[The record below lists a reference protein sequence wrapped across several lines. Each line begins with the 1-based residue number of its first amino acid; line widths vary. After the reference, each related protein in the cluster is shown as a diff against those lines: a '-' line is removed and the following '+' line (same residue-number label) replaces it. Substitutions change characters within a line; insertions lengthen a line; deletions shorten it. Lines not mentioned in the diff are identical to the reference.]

1 MPAAPRAAAP
11 PATNCL
17 LVRRTSGLLRLDLH
31 EAGHDPIEVLHDLAV
46 REAELGYDV
55 LADRV
60 ERPVLLPGVEDVPGV
75 GAPVDRVHVH
85 GLAGDLPRPSLAAEA
100 GLAVAG
106 RDPGLARIA
115 AEVHMDLAGAA
126 LEPDEPDQIAA
137 ALRDGVHAFPLA
149 ADPAGERVGKPAGA
163 VDGRADL
170 VGELLPAPRESRR
183 ARRFGDGRRRLL
195 GRIGR
200 GVALTAAA
208 GEREGRDEEG
218 DGSRGRPGERAIH
231 ELMMPDHR
239 KRADGYPR
247 SPCSSN
253 SQPLQ
258 PSACCSRVFALP
270 HAAAP
275 ATRTT
280 RAPSTT
286 RTERPRMRG

>member
-75 GAPVDRVHVH
+75 GAAVDRVHVH
-85 GLAGDLPRPSLAAEA
+85 GLA
-100 GLAVAG
+100 VAG
-106 RDPGLARIA
+106 RNPGLARIA
-115 AEVHMDLAGAA
+115 AQVHVHLAGAA

-149 ADPAGERVGKPAGA
+149 TDPAGERVGKPAGA

-170 VGELLPAPRESRR
+170 VGEPLPAPREGRR
-183 ARRFGDGRRRLL
+183 AGRFGDGRRLL
-195 GRIGR
+195 GRIG
-200 GVALTAAA
+200 
-208 GEREGRDEEG
+208 
-218 DGSRGRPGERAIH
+218 
-231 ELMMPDHR
+231 
-239 KRADGYPR
+239 
-247 SPCSSN
+247 
-253 SQPLQ
+253 
-258 PSACCSRVFALP
+258 
-270 HAAAP
+270 
-275 ATRTT
+275 
-280 RAPSTT
+280 
-286 RTERPRMRG
+286 